1 MTTIGYARVSTDGQT
16 LDAQQSTLVNAGCEK
31 VFSEKVS
38 GAKTDR
44 QQLAKALA
52 ALGPGDTL
60 VVCKLDR
67 LARSTRDLLNTLAA
81 VGEASATFKS
91 LGDGWAD
98 TTTPHGRLMLTVLGG
113 LAEFERHLI
122 LARTSEGRQRAQAR
136 GVRFGRKQKLTAHQQ
151 QEALAR
157 RANGETLV
165 DIARSYA
172 VSHSTISRLGASRL
186 LPSTRNN
193 F

>member
-1 MTTIGYARVSTDGQT
+1 MIVGYARVSIDGQT
-16 LDAQQSTLVNAGCEK
+16 LDAQQAALREAGCAR
-31 VFSEKVS
+31 VFAEKVS
-38 GAKTDR
+38 GAKTGR
-44 QQLAKALA
+44 QQLAKAIATLVA
-52 ALGPGDTL
+52 GDTL

-67 LARSTRDLLNTLAA
+67 LARSTRDLLNTLDAI
-81 VGEASATFKS
+81 ASAGASFKS

-122 LARTSEGRQRAQAR
+122 LARTSEGRTRAQAR
-136 GVRFGRKQKLTAHQQ
+136 GVRFDRKPKLTVHQQ

-157 RANGETLV
+157 RAAGEALV

-172 VSHSTISRLGASRL
+172 VSHSTISRLA
-186 LPSTRNN
+186 
-193 F
+193 